1 MEVWGAK
8 KPELWGPEPST
19 MNKVWQLHRI
29 IEWLGLEMVLKT
41 ILFQHPV
48 VGRVAIYQIQT
59 AQIPIQPGPEHL
71 QGWGFQG
78 AYHNNL
84 TNICLAKY
92 WLGIANI

>member
-1 MEVWGAK
+1 MA
-8 KPELWGPEPST
+8 
-19 MNKVWQLHRI
+19 
-29 IEWLGLEMVLKT
+29 LKT

-92 WLGIANI
+92 